1 LPGQKVAQK
10 ARRQL
15 NSPSIADP
23 DLRHRPFHPSNI
35 GLKQKLSQLR
45 PSIAGLVEVFE
56 ILDDFI
62 PICRDGSRRFIGKI
76 MDDLIPIC
84 QHDASVFIGI
94 ISHPSSLIS
103 HSLCAFAPLKSW
115 KISSRYISRR
125 EMLFIGMPL

>member
-1 LPGQKVAQK
+1 MLLFDRPKSSKK
-10 ARRQL
+10 AL
-15 NSPSIADP
+15 ATIKLALYCYPELLS
-23 DLRHRPFHPSNI
+23 RPVFRDNI

-84 QHDASVFIGI
+84 RHDASVFIGI
-94 ISHPSSLIS
+94 IS